1 MKKLRAFLEKYRE
14 IIAYLFWGVM
24 TTLVSWLSYALFEL
38 IFHSVPGQLFGV
50 ALSIQL
56 ANVLSW
62 ICAVLFAYVT
72 NKLWVFDS
80 KSWEASVVWPELLKF
95 LSARAATGVL
105 EVVGVPLLVRLGLDQ
120 TLLGREGFVA
130 KILVSV
136 VVIVLNYV
144 LSKLV
149 VFRKDRERRQDDET

>member
-1 MKKLRAFLEKYRE
+1 MKKIRELLERYRE

-38 IFHSVPGQLFGV
+38 LLHAVPGELFGV

-56 ANVLSW
+56 ANILSW

-72 NKLWVFDS
+72 NKLWVFES
-80 KSWEASVVWPELLKF
+80 RSWELSLVWPEFIKF

-120 TLLGREGFVA
+120 TLFGREGFVA

-136 VVIVLNYV
+136 VVIVLNYI
-144 LSKLV
+144 LSKLI
-149 VFRKDRERRQDDET
+149 VFRKNK